1 MIVIGVDPGSRVTGV
16 GVISVAGNRLK
27 HVYSGPIRLKAADIT
42 ERLVLLHDE
51 LSRFIAE
58 YKPDA
63 LAVEKVF
70 HAVNV
75 KSTLLLG
82 QVRGVIL
89 FTAAKAGIPIR
100 EYSATEVKKAVV
112 GFGRAEKE
120 QMQWMVQKLL
130 ALPEVPKPH
139 DVADALAIAICDAHS
154 YKPNYNLR

>member
-1 MIVIGVDPGSRVTGV
+1 MIVLGVDPGSRVTGV

-27 HVYSGPIRLKAADIT
+27 HIFSGPIRLKATDLS
-42 ERLVLLHDE
+42 ERLVLLHDQ
-51 LSRFIAE
+51 LSQLIIEHR
-58 YKPDA
+58 PDA
-63 LAVEKVF
+63 VAVEKVF

-89 FTAAKAGIPIR
+89 LTAAKAGVPIR

-112 GFGRAEKE
+112 GFGRAEKA

-130 ALPEVPKPH
+130 ALPEIPKPH

-154 YKPNYNLR
+154 FKADYKLK